1 MLVLSSSTER
11 ETDGGMEGG
20 EMKEED
26 GWIQKEEVIH
36 QHASNIQTRC
46 STTTRTARLEEDGD
60 LDGSQ

>member
-1 MLVLSSSTER
+1 MLVLSSTER

-26 GWIQKEEVIH
+26 GRIQTEEVIH

-46 STTTRTARLEEDGD
+46 STTRTARLEEDGD